1 MVQDAFASWKAEIAR
16 ADEWLDGLAED
27 SLGREVPHGDGT
39 VGTRDVLVH
48 VIEEYA
54 RHAGHA
60 DLLREC
66 IDGRTGQ

>member
-1 MVQDAFASWKAEIAR
+1 MVQDAFATWKAEIGL
-16 ADEWLDGLAED
+16 ADEWLDALDEAG
-27 SLGREVPHGDGT
+27 LGRDVPFDGGT
-39 VGTRDVLVH
+39 VAVRDVLVH